1 VSRTTATAL
10 RLGASLA
17 LLALAWRL
25 AEGER
30 LLALLAGLDPVWLVA
45 AVALSVPMHVLSAA
59 RWRYT
64 CLRLGLTLGGLRA
77 LGDYYLASLVN
88 MTLPGGV
95 GGDLARAFRH
105 GHARRNETDSPYRR
119 ALHAVLLERAA
130 GQGALL
136 LLLAAGALAQLERFP
151 WLGPWAG
158 AGVATVAAL
167 LLAVVPLARRL
178 PGDGAAGRL
187 VADAGRAFL
196 PAHVAARQALLS
208 LAVVATYVA
217 AFWCASRAV
226 HAPLPPG
233 LVLLAV
239 PLVLTAMTL
248 PVSVGGLGVRE
259 ASAAALWPL
268 LGLDGSAGAAS
279 ALCYG
284 AAMLL
289 GSLPGALVLL
299 WRPPT
304 TAHAA

>member
-1 VSRTTATAL
+1 MAL
-10 RLGASLA
+10 RVGASLV

-30 LLALLAGLDPVWLVA
+30 LLALLAGLDPAWLGA
-45 AVALSVPMHVLSAA
+45 AVALSLPMHGLSAA

-64 CLRLGLTLGGLRA
+64 CLRLGLTLGWARA

-88 MTLPGGV
+88 MVLPGGV

-105 GHARRNETDSPYRR
+105 GHARRDDSVSPHRR

-136 LLLAAGALAQLERFP
+136 LVLAGAVLAQLDRFP

-158 AGVATVAAL
+158 AGAAMLGAAL
-167 LLAVVPLARRL
+167 LASVALARRL
-178 PGDGAAGRL
+178 RSDGPAGRL
-187 VADAGRAFL
+187 LADAGRAFL
-196 PAHVAARQALLS
+196 PTPVAARQALLS
-208 LAVVATYVA
+208 VAVVTTYIA

-226 HAPLPPG
+226 HAPLPAG
-233 LVLLAV
+233 LTLLAV
-239 PLVLTAMTL
+239 PLVLTAMAL

-268 LGLDGSAGAAS
+268 LGLDGSAGAAA

-299 WRPPT
+299 RQPPAPAP
-304 TAHAA
+304 TA